1 MILLTGDKHGDFR
14 KVFEFF
20 ESGIINT
27 NKDEDFMIILG
38 DVGLNY
44 YLDKKENELKEKLS
58 KLPITFICV
67 HGNHEERPSKI
78 SSYELKHYSKKDID
92 IIRSLST
99 KYNNKKNSQINYK
112 IKNNIIG
119 DFYVEPSYPNLL
131 FPVLPSTFKL
141 DNYTFVH
148 LGGAYSPDKF
158 KRLKANAAGNKQFKW
173 FESEQMSKVEQKYAL
188 QLVTFLAEFSKS
200 KPIILSHT
208 CPLRYIPFDSFNGNF
223 NQNGIDKTTE
233 LFLDKINDICP
244 TLDWYCGHY
253 HIDKKIDNIRFLY
266 NDIIEI

>member
-14 KVFEFF
+14 KIFEFF

-99 KYNNKKNSQINYK
+99 KYNNKKNSQINYE

-119 DFYVEPSYPNLL
+119 DFYIEPSYPNLL

-173 FESEQMSKVEQKYAL
+173 FESEQMSKVEQKYTL

-208 CPLRYIPFDSFNGNF
+208 CPLRYVPFDSFNGNF

-233 LFLDKINDICP
+233 IFLDKIYDIDS

>member
-1 MILLTGDKHGDFR
+1 MVTFVKSLI
-14 KVFEFF
+14 FF
-20 ESGIINT
+20 KSGIINT

-78 SSYELKHYSKKDID
+78 SSYELKHYSKKDIN
-92 IIRSLST
+92 ITSSLST
-99 KYNNKKNSQINYK
+99 KYKKDKFDYE
-112 IKNNIIG
+112 IKNRIIG

-141 DNYTFVH
+141 DNYTFIH

-173 FESEQMSKVEQKYAL
+173 FENEQMSKVEQKYAL
-188 QLVTFLAEFSKS
+188 QLVTFMVEFSKS

-233 LFLDKINDICP
+233 LLLDKINDICP